1 MNNSGVQRIIPIALV
16 LIVIVIAVAA
26 LFSVGRSIFGSDDA
40 EEVVNTGQEALLNT
54 SLDRSVRLT
63 VRGPIV
69 ADEDFHSY
77 TITATPTSRT
87 LTTYQGYLDNQVD
100 QVQLPNNSRSYEQF
114 IYALDRASMME
125 ASALEGDS
133 NDVRGICATGRVFEY
148 EVLQASNVI
157 KKLWTTSCKQ
167 IKGSQKADNRRLSE
181 LFRVQ
186 IPEVN
191 KTTRKVGL

>member
-1 MNNSGVQRIIPIALV
+1 MNNSGVQRIIPIALI

-26 LFSVGRSIFGSDDA
+26 LFSVGRNIFGSSET
-40 EEVVNTGQEALLNT
+40 EEVVNTGKEALLNT

-69 ADEDFHSY
+69 ADEEFHSY

-87 LTTYQGYLDNQVD
+87 LTTYQGYLDNQVEK
-100 QVQLPNNSRSYEQF
+100 VELPNNNRSYEQF

-125 ASALEGDS
+125 ANELDGNS
-133 NDVRGICATGRVFEY
+133 NDVRGICATGRVYEY

-157 KKLWTTSCKQ
+157 KKLWTTSCNK
-167 IKGSQKADNRRLSE
+167 IKGSQKANNSRLSE
-181 LFRVQ
+181 LFQAQV
-186 IPEVN
+186 PDTK
-191 KTTRKVGL
+191 KTIRKVNL

>member
-1 MNNSGVQRIIPIALV
+1 MNNSGVQRIIPIALI

-26 LFSVGRSIFGSDDA
+26 LFSVGRSILGSS
-40 EEVVNTGQEALLNT
+40 EPETVVNTGKEALLNT

-69 ADEDFHSY
+69 ADEQFHSY
-77 TITATPTSRT
+77 TITASPTSRT

-100 QVQLPNNSRSYEQF
+100 QVQLPNNNRSYEQF

-125 ASALEGDS
+125 SDELDGDS
-133 NDVRGICATGRVFEY
+133 NDVRGICATGRVYEY

-157 KKLWTTSCKQ
+157 KKLWTTSCSK
-167 IKGSQKADNRRLSE
+167 IKGSQEANNARLSE
-181 LFRVQ
+181 LFQAQ
-186 IPEVN
+186 IPDAN
-191 KTTRKVGL
+191 KTTRKVKL

>member
-16 LIVIVIAVAA
+16 LVVIVIAVAA
-26 LFSVGRSIFGSDDA
+26 LFSVGRSIFGSNEP
-40 EEVVNTGQEALLNT
+40 EEVVNTGKQALLNT

-69 ADEDFHSY
+69 ADEQFHSY
-77 TITATPTSRT
+77 TVTASPTSRT

-100 QVQLPNNSRSYEQF
+100 QVQLPNNNRSYEQF

-125 ASALEGDS
+125 SDELDGDS
-133 NDVRGICATGRVFEY
+133 NDVRGICATGRVYEY

-157 KKLWTTSCKQ
+157 KKLWTTSCSK
-167 IKGSQKADNRRLSE
+167 IKGSQKANNARLSE
-181 LFRVQ
+181 LFQAQV
-186 IPEVN
+186 PDAN
-191 KTTRKVGL
+191 KTTRKVKL

>member
-26 LFSVGRSIFGSDDA
+26 LFSVGRSIFGSNKP
-40 EEVVNTGQEALLNT
+40 EEVVNTGKQALLNT

-69 ADEDFHSY
+69 ADEQFHSY
-77 TITATPTSRT
+77 TIIASPTSRT

-100 QVQLPNNSRSYEQF
+100 QVQLPNNNRSYEQF

-125 ASALEGDS
+125 SDELDGDS
-133 NDVRGICATGRVFEY
+133 NDVRGICATGRVYEY

-157 KKLWTTSCKQ
+157 KKLWTTSCSK
-167 IKGSQKADNRRLSE
+167 IKGSQKANNARLSE
-181 LFRVQ
+181 LFQAQV
-186 IPEVN
+186 PDAS
-191 KTTRKVGL
+191 KTTRKVKL

>member
-26 LFSVGRSIFGSDDA
+26 LFSVGRSIFGSGDT

-100 QVQLPNNSRSYEQF
+100 PP
-114 IYALDRASMME
+114 
-125 ASALEGDS
+125 
-133 NDVRGICATGRVFEY
+133 GRHIF
-148 EVLQASNVI
+148 Q
-157 KKLWTTSCKQ
+157 
-167 IKGSQKADNRRLSE
+167 
-181 LFRVQ
+181 
-186 IPEVN
+186 
-191 KTTRKVGL
+191 